1 MKYETL
7 IKYGKSIVPN
17 QINET
22 VLTTIIMEH
31 WFTLDKK
38 YDTIPETRELWFT
51 IEITMAP
58 YKKTMQAEL
67 WWKKYV
73 PIPKNMVL

>member
-1 MKYETL
+1 MVLYHKVWTL
-7 IKYGKSIVPN
+7 IKYGKSIVLN

-38 YDTIPETRELWFT
+38 YDTIPETMELWFT
-51 IEITMAP
+51 IEITMAH
-58 YKKTMQAEL
+58 KKNYGSWITME
-67 WWKKYV
+67 KVCSY
-73 PIPKNMVL
+73 N